1 MRSMP
6 TMLHPATEATRSLAT
21 LMANYPCYAYIGNVD
36 HTGARALF
44 RGRWDWDVVRQ
55 HLFGEPTAVII
66 DDERA
71 SGYMRFRLYQTG
83 EGGPVCLAE
92 IEVYFSRGS
101 ARKSFWCEAG
111 DAEGR
116 LALAA

>member
-6 TMLHPATEATRSLAT
+6 TMLQPAADAMRSLTT
-21 LMANYPCYAYIGNVD
+21 LMANYPCYAYVGNAD
-36 HTGARALF
+36 RTGARALF
-44 RGRWDWDVVRQ
+44 RGRWDWEVVQ
-55 HLFGEPTAVII
+55 EHLSADPSAVVI

-71 SGYMRFRLYQTG
+71 SGFMRFRLYHTG
-83 EGGPVCLAE
+83 ENGPACIAE
-92 IEVYFSRGS
+92 IEIYFSRGS
-101 ARKSFWCEAG
+101 GRTTFWCEAG